1 LYTGKNRNNPAK
13 EAGKCKRRT
22 ARQRERTRMNTHMR
36 ISVYMHS
43 SVLSLVVTNPPS
55 LPVPTKQNHRSSH
68 CRIVGPV
75 AHGVCVSKAQISR
88 DFNHR
93 CCNRLGSEESTD
105 MISRWSETAMR
116 ALAGVTKNK
125 KRKKKKKEQRTRKT
139 RQTNGLQKN
148 VHHGPK
154 PNIATDFRK
163 QKTEHSDGFWEPPP
177 PRQHISDPSRVL
189 QRTSQ
194 TKPPRGE
201 PDMRGQGETR

>member
-1 LYTGKNRNNPAK
+1 MYTGKNRNNAAK

-36 ISVYMHS
+36 IFVYMHS

-55 LPVPTKQNHRSSH
+55 LPVPPKPPIIH

-75 AHGVCVSKAQISR
+75 AHGVCVSKAQISS

-93 CCNRLGSEESTD
+93 CCNRFGSEGSTD
-105 MISRWSETAMR
+105 MISTWSETAMR
-116 ALAGVTKNK
+116 VAAAVATTALADVTKNNP
-125 KRKKKKKEQRTRKT
+125 KKEQRTRKT

-148 VHHGPK
+148 GHHGPK
-154 PNIATDFRK
+154 PNIATDFGSRLLRAPT
-163 QKTEHSDGFWEPPP
+163 Q
-177 PRQHISDPSRVL
+177 ICDPSRAC
-189 QRTSQ
+189 TATHEAK
-194 TKPPRGE
+194 TKPPRGQ

>member
-1 LYTGKNRNNPAK
+1 MYTGKNRNNPAK

-55 LPVPTKQNHRSSH
+55 LPVPPKQNHRSSH

-93 CCNRLGSEESTD
+93 CNRLGSEESTD
-105 MISRWSETAMR
+105 MISTWSETAMR

-125 KRKKKKKEQRTRKT
+125 KKKNK
-139 RQTNGLQKN
+139 
-148 VHHGPK
+148 
-154 PNIATDFRK
+154 K
-163 QKTEHSDGFWEPPP
+163 QKSN
-177 PRQHISDPSRVL
+177 
-189 QRTSQ
+189 
-194 TKPPRGE
+194 
-201 PDMRGQGETR
+201 GQGKRDKQTAFKRMSTTVQNRT